1 MKNYGDK
8 HVLKF
13 FGVMFSRFVSILQF
27 WFYHRLSI
35 PPSFFCFLS
44 SSFLSFSLLICL
56 SVFKMFEQPALFHIP
71 LANVAEFF
79 LLIIIDCVTRLLFAQ
94 AFNIHSIHSIEL
106 VTLFY
111 FSYTFCMFYSV
122 YYYKVLSF

>member
-1 MKNYGDK
+1 M
-8 HVLKF
+8 
-13 FGVMFSRFVSILQF
+13 
-27 WFYHRLSI
+27 
-35 PPSFFCFLS
+35 
-44 SSFLSFSLLICL
+44 LICL